1 MARLL
6 ARPDVNKKSCD
17 PFVVPEPFLLTSEVI
32 IMRKSFRSRPQLEI
46 LEDRLPP
53 GDLRGGLSVIGAIG
67 ADAWAGSMAPGQLGQ
82 DLNLQVFG
90 DMISGRPDAWAAQ
103 NGGGGN
109 VLPAQANFHGF
120 SLTDMAAATALFNTS
135 NNNLSQYPQTPFQIL
150 FVDPTT
156 ERFTFANGGLAVTGT
171 NQFTVEPGTPFYVPV
186 AFIDDS
192 PPVFGTFPTDPSTVA
207 NYIFAHDQ
215 VGMKNLQIIV
225 DGRVTPIGSAY
236 AAGPVQTPPLLD
248 GGGSHI
254 ITVGAFLTPLRPGTH
269 TVAIAGEFSGV
280 LFQQATGLTFEQFNL
295 TYAVTV
301 TRH

>member
-1 MARLL
+1 MG
-6 ARPDVNKKSCD
+6 KTFQYC
-17 PFVVPEPFLLTSEVI
+17 
-32 IMRKSFRSRPQLEI
+32 PQLES

-53 GDLRGGLSVIGAIG
+53 GDLLGGLSIIG
-67 ADAWAGSMAPGQLGQ
+67 
-82 DLNLQVFG
+82 
-90 DMISGRPDAWAAQ
+90 R
-103 NGGGGN
+103 GGE
-109 VLPAQANFHGF
+109 VLPAAAEGGEVLPATAQFHGF

-135 NNNLSQYPQTPFQIL
+135 GNNLSQYPQTPFQIL
-150 FVDPTT
+150 YVDPTT
-156 ERFTFANGGLAVTGT
+156 EMPTFVNGGLVLTGT
-171 NQFTVEPGTPFYVPV
+171 NHFSVTAGTPFYVPV

-192 PPVFGTFPTDPSTVA
+192 PPILGTFPTDPSKVA
-207 NYIFAHDQ
+207 NYIFSHDQ

-248 GGGSHI
+248 GGGTHI
-254 ITVGAFLTPLRPGTH
+254 ITVGAFLTPLSPGTH

-280 LFQQATGLTFEQFNL
+280 LFQQATGLSFEQFNL